1 MRCSETQAQFASSSR
16 RGRGAPGSI
25 ARSGTRGGPRVR
37 RGRQQRAACA
47 AAATRQATAM
57 STTSCR
63 APLAP
68 AELRLAA
75 ARGARNSSLQP
86 ARCVP
91 RRAAAAVGGAWRRH
105 EVTDLRRCAF
115 AFARRLPPTPA
126 RQAARVLRP
135 ARTRCAPRRSRRRS
149 LFSELALPIGA
160 EPEATGGLGSAL
172 APCRPPWRRLRP
184 SPTAP
189 VRAGHARTPRGP
201 EKRQAQKGRVAGQGA
216 ACALAAAL
224 ARRRRTARTRTEM
237 PRRLGA
243 PPWPIG
249 LRLLR

>member
-105 EVTDLRRCAF
+105 EVTDLRRRAF

-160 EPEATGGLGSAL
+160 EPARHRRLGERAGAVQATMASPAPVTDSSGARRARTHATRAGKAPGPERQGGRS
-172 APCRPPWRRLRP
+172 RRRLR
-184 SPTAP
+184 
-189 VRAGHARTPRGP
+189 
-201 EKRQAQKGRVAGQGA
+201 
-216 ACALAAAL
+216 
-224 ARRRRTARTRTEM
+224 ARRR
-237 PRRLGA
+237 PGA
-243 PPWPIG
+243 
-249 LRLLR
+249 